1 MNNITSGDHV
11 NSITKNKHLSL
22 TAILILTLLTTL
34 TSGCGLGYATHD
46 IYPEQYRTVA
56 VPIFENRTFWNS
68 SLYTGLEADLA
79 EALAKEIESR
89 TPYKVASPATAD
101 TIIQGTI
108 TNYEQRVV
116 TRKREGNVP
125 EQMQITITV
134 NFEWK
139 DLRTQQTIIDRKGYQ
154 AIGRY
159 TPTRPVSELIQ
170 IGQHQATQRMAS
182 QIVDTMRTNW

>member
-1 MNNITSGDHV
+1 MNNFSKH
-11 NSITKNKHLSL
+11 KHLATL
-22 TAILILTLLTTL
+22 LILTTLILL
-34 TSGCGLGYATHD
+34 TSGCGLGYVAHD
-46 IYPEQYRTVA
+46 TYPVEYRTVA

-68 SLYTGLEADLA
+68 SLYTGVEADLA
-79 EALAKEIESR
+79 EALAKEMESR

-108 TNYEQRVV
+108 TNFAQRVI

-125 EQMQITITV
+125 EQMQITLTI

-159 TPTRPVSELIQ
+159 TPTQPVSELIQ
-170 IGQHQATQRMAS
+170 IGQHQAIQRMAS
-182 QIVDTMRTNW
+182 QIVDSMRTNW

>member
-1 MNNITSGDHV
+1 MNDI
-11 NSITKNKHLSL
+11 KNNKFFRHTL
-22 TAILILTLLTTL
+22 LTLLTL
-34 TSGCGLGYATHD
+34 CVISLNGCGLGYTAHD
-46 IYPEQYRTVA
+46 IYPEQYQTVA

-68 SLYTGLEADLA
+68 SRYTGLEADLA
-79 EALAKEIESR
+79 EALAKEVESR

-108 TNYEQRVV
+108 TGFEQRVI

-125 EQMQITITV
+125 EQMEIIMTV

-139 DLRTQQTIIDRKGYQ
+139 DQRTSQTIVDRKGYQ

-159 TPTRPVSELIQ
+159 TPTRPVNELLS
-170 IGQHQATQRMAS
+170 IGQHQAISRMAN
-182 QIVDTMRTNW
+182 QIVNTMRTNW